1 MIWLVEIFVVEVMFL
16 MREKNIDFSCIFS
29 GTQPLDG
36 TKIILIV
43 NQDKKKLVFAPGYF
57 FSYSRSKSAAS

>member
-16 MREKNIDFSCIFS
+16 MWEKNIDFSYILS
-29 GTQPLDG
+29 GTKPLDG

-43 NQDKKKLVFAPGYF
+43 NQDKNLFLL
-57 FSYSRSKSAAS
+57 SS